1 MRTKRIS
8 TVLTLVA
15 AAALL
20 LPLTTQGQLGGLK
33 IPGVGA
39 GTVTAESLNTDL
51 SGGLDYF
58 AKANSKFMEAVGLKT
73 QSAAYEARIK
83 AALDDK
89 KLEEASGIEKEQR
102 KVLSDAVDKLVEENK
117 PLADGQKKLV
127 KEGQG
132 EAAKGVAKWGAVSAS
147 LAMAAKSGNS
157 NAQLATAIPAAQQ
170 MLKDLPDINK
180 MLSTI
185 NKLNKIK

>member
-1 MRTKRIS
+1 MRIKRIS
-8 TVLTLVA
+8 TGLTLVA

-39 GTVTAESLNTDL
+39 GTVTAESLNMDL

-132 EAAKGVAKWGAVSAS
+132 EAAKGVAKWGAVSVS

-157 NAQLATAIPAAQQ
+157 NTQLAAAIPAAQQ